1 MLQTLTPDLDR
12 DRVLLLEILMLTVL
26 VSKFSLLVF
35 KLLLGD
41 EPEIIDSESLIVIL
55 ACGDFLLLDRLFKG
69 TTFISERF
77 LGVFIV
83 VIIDGIGP
91 QFSFLLSSQL
101 SGLLLGRRFL
111 GGHFIFSISIII
123 NYA

>member
-83 VIIDGIGP
+83 VIIDGVRP
-91 QFSFLLSSQL
+91 QFSFLLGSQL
-101 SGLLLGRRFL
+101 SCLLLGLVFL
-111 GGHFIFSISIII
+111 RGGHFIFSISIII
-123 NYA
+123 I